1 MLARKFQAIVISAV
15 GTVLPGLLAGALV
28 GCFFTSSF
36 WYWTLGIAALA
47 LVYIILDRVPLR
59 LYIGA
64 LNGFSLWPLLKYG
77 YAAPELRPT
86 MSAAEYEWY
95 MNWVIYSTPFRLF
108 RDRRRKKDSS
118 TFHHW

>member
-1 MLARKFQAIVISAV
+1 MLERKFAAVAISAV
-15 GTVLPGLLAGALV
+15 GTALPCLIAGALV
-28 GCFFTSSF
+28 GCFFMSSF
-36 WYWTLGIAALA
+36 WYWTLGVAVLA

-64 LNGFSLWPLLKYG
+64 LNGFPLRALLEYA

>member
-1 MLARKFQAIVISAV
+1 MQARKFEAIVIATL
-15 GTVLPGLLAGALV
+15 GTILPCLLAGALV
-28 GCFFTSSF
+28 GCFFPSSF
-36 WYWTLGIAALA
+36 WFWTPGIAALA
-47 LVYIILDRVPLR
+47 LLYIILDRVPLR

-64 LNGFSLWPLLKYG
+64 SKGFSLLPLLKYG

-95 MNWVIYSTPFRLF
+95 MNWVIYNTPYRLF
-108 RDRRRKKDSS
+108 RERRRKKDSS

>member
-1 MLARKFQAIVISAV
+1 MARKFQAIVISAV

-64 LNGFSLWPLLKYG
+64 LNGFSLWALLKYG